1 MHTRPAS
8 RHARHASSRH
18 EARRTAIAS
27 QTSLLPAFATSGLV
41 LVAAIA
47 VAAVTGCAAR
57 GNGEQ
62 GAEDRTLDAFHGVD
76 VGGVFTLDAAEGSPS
91 SVRVE
96 GDANL
101 VALVETRV
109 DGGIL
114 HVTTRERISPSL
126 PLVVRVRTPELRE
139 VDVSGAADATL
150 TTSQPRFEL
159 EVSGASDVTVRGT
172 TQSFELDVS
181 GASDVDASAL
191 KADAVEIDASGA
203 SDIDVTATVSLDV
216 DASGASEITWGGGAT
231 DVKTDVSGAAEVVR
245 RDAPRDL
252 PLEKP

>member
-8 RHARHASSRH
+8 RHSRHAS
-18 EARRTAIAS
+18 ARQAS
-27 QTSLLPAFATSGLV
+27 QTLLV
-41 LVAAIA
+41 AIA

-62 GAEDRTLDAFHGVD
+62 GAEDRTVDAFHGVD

-203 SDIDVTATVSLDV
+203 SEVDVTANVSLDV
-216 DASGASEITWGGGAT
+216 EASGASEVTWGGGAT
-231 DVKTDVSGAAEVVR
+231 EVNRDVSGAAEIVR
-245 RDAPRDL
+245 RDGPRDL
-252 PLEKP
+252 PPEKP

>member
-8 RHARHASSRH
+8 RHSRHAS
-18 EARRTAIAS
+18 ARYAS

-62 GAEDRTLDAFHGVD
+62 GAEDRTVDAFHGVD

-150 TTSQPRFEL
+150 VTSQPKFEL
-159 EVSGASDVTVRGT
+159 DVSGASDVTVRGT

-181 GASDVDASAL
+181 GASDVHASGL

-203 SDIDVTATVSLDV
+203 SDIDVTANVSLDV
-216 DASGASEITWGGGAT
+216 EASGASEVTWGGGAT
-231 DVKTDVSGAAEVVR
+231 DVNTDVSGAAEVVR